1 MKLEYKILWFDND
14 PEVFDS
20 MEDEISGLKIRIH
33 DWGFIPDII
42 MVSAPSEFM
51 RYAPFDDIDLVV
63 VDFNLEEH
71 GAGQDFIAKL
81 RDSSVYTEV
90 IFYSAQ
96 GRDELW
102 DALKERGLDGIYL
115 ANKEL
120 VIPRIEGV
128 GAHTLRK
135 ILDLGNMRGI
145 VMAEVG
151 DLDLLLEEI
160 FSLAMNDVPEDRK
173 LSVYK
178 KFHEHSIEG
187 VSGQQQALSEFRDS
201 PSVEQLLKLCDSS
214 GRRWMNYN
222 RIKKYHKTMQCY
234 EVGDYQNEVITPR
247 NALAHGIPKPTGDGV
262 LRFNHH
268 GTYFDFNEKSSR
280 ELRHMIIKYRN
291 IFMQVRD
298 ALANKMQPQ

>member
-1 MKLEYKILWFDND
+1 
-14 PEVFDS
+14 
-20 MEDEISGLKIRIH
+20 
-33 DWGFIPDII
+33 
-42 MVSAPSEFM
+42 M

-222 RIKKYHKTMQCY
+222 RIKKHHKTMQCY